1 MVGIELLLDLNVGIF
16 VLIVIYIDKKMKD
29 FLLIFLWINYY
40 KYLCISM
47 YEIYCLWFFFLF
59 IVLYFCVKLKK
70 LFYEEYFDYINVNF
84 IMVNLNFVVYYV

>member
-1 MVGIELLLDLNVGIF
+1 MLIKNERFFINFFYELIIISIYVLVCMIYF
-16 VLIVIYIDKKMKD
+16 V
-29 FLLIFLWINYY
+29 
-40 KYLCISM
+40 CG
-47 YEIYCLWFFFLF
+47 FFLF

>member
-1 MVGIELLLDLNVGIF
+1 
-16 VLIVIYIDKKMKD
+16 MKD
-29 FLLIFLWINYY
+29 FLLIFFFYELII
-40 KYLCISM
+40 ISIVLVCM
-47 YEIYCLWFFFLF
+47 RYIVCGFFLF

>member
-1 MVGIELLLDLNVGIF
+1 
-16 VLIVIYIDKKMKD
+16 MKD
-29 FLLIFLWINYY
+29 FLLIFFFYELII
-40 KYLCISM
+40 IS
-47 YEIYCLWFFFLF
+47 IYVLVCMRYIVCGFFLF

>member
-1 MVGIELLLDLNVGIF
+1 MLIKNERFFINFFYELIIISIY
-16 VLIVIYIDKKMKD
+16 VLVCMRYIV
-29 FLLIFLWINYY
+29 
-40 KYLCISM
+40 CG
-47 YEIYCLWFFFLF
+47 FFLF